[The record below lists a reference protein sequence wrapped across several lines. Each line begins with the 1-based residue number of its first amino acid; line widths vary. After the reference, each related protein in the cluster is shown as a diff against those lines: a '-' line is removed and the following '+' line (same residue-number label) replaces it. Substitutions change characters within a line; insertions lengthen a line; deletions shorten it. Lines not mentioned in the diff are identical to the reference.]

1 MDFYNYPYAFGQL
14 FSLGLYYQYKDNPQ
28 EFPEKYKKLLQNTGM
43 MSCEDVCKL
52 AGFDITTKEFWLSGI
67 KEIQKEFEEWKECL
81 KLL

>member
-1 MDFYNYPYAFGQL
+1 
-14 FSLGLYYQYKDNPQ
+14 
-28 EFPEKYKKLLQNTGM
+28 M

-67 KEIQKEFEEWKECL
+67 KEIQKEFEEWKKCL